1 MESKDFKIEGL
12 SETMA
17 ALKDLPNKVQN
28 QFIKS
33 FLRKAGKKFIVE
45 PLKTKLHYSES
56 IENTIKVVAA
66 NDDKNAIQAG
76 VTGRGYKLRWA
87 DLGTKVRKTRK
98 GYNRGQIIGKNQI
111 QPTIE
116 EQIPEIVKYT
126 EEEFANEVNKTLERK
141 LKRLK
146 KTL

>member
-1 MESKDFKIEGL
+1 MESSNFKIEGL
-12 SETMA
+12 SETMV
-17 ALKDLPNKVQN
+17 ALKELPDKLQK
-28 QFIKS
+28 QFLKT

-45 PLKTKLHYSES
+45 PLKSKLHYSES
-56 IENTIKVVAA
+56 LEKTIKVVSA

-76 VTGRGYKLRWA
+76 ITGRGYKLRWV

-111 QPTIE
+111 QPAIE
-116 EQIPEIVKYT
+116 EGIPEIVKYT
-126 EEEFANEVNKTLERK
+126 EDEFANEINRMLERR

-146 KTL
+146 KSI

>member
-12 SETMA
+12 SEVMV
-17 ALKDLPNKVQN
+17 ALKELPEKLQN

-33 FLRKAGKKFIVE
+33 FLRKAGKRFIVE
-45 PLKTKLHYSES
+45 PLKSKLHYSES
-56 IENTIKVVAA
+56 LENTIKVVTA

-76 VTGRGYKLRWA
+76 VTGRGYKLRWV
-87 DLGTKVRKTRK
+87 DLGTKVRKTKK

-111 QPTIE
+111 QPAIE
-116 EQIPEIVKYT
+116 DGIPEIVKYT
-126 EEEFANEVNKTLERK
+126 EDEFANEINKMLERK